1 MDDRVRASAS
11 EPAGGDLLVVE
22 RYIDAPPDV
31 VFAMFVRPE
40 LLVRW
45 IGDSADLDPRPGGVF
60 RFTLG
65 DQDACRGRYLEIDPP
80 RRVVFT
86 WGWERAEAIPV
97 PADSTTV
104 EVDLTPQGSGTH
116 LRLVHRGLE
125 GDAMV
130 LHEHGWQRFL
140 DRLHAAATG
149 ADPAA
154 DGPDPAGE
162 RPDTVL
168 RQMKES
174 RPITDPPSNGGA

>member
-1 MDDRVRASAS
+1 MDDV
-11 EPAGGDLLVVE
+11 VVE
-22 RYIDAPPDV
+22 RYIQAPPDI

-40 LLVRW
+40 LLVQW
-45 IGDSADLDPRPGGVF
+45 IGDSADLDPRPGGMF

-65 DQDACRGRYLEIDPP
+65 DQDACRGRYLEVDPP

-116 LRLVHRGLE
+116 VRLVHRGLE
-125 GDAMV
+125 GDAAL

-140 DRLHAAATG
+140 DQLRAVATG
-149 ADPAA
+149 DGSADPR
-154 DGPDPAGE
+154 PDPAGE
-162 RPDTVL
+162 HPDAVL
-168 RQMKES
+168 RQITNAHPAMK
-174 RPITDPPSNGGA
+174 PPSQGGA